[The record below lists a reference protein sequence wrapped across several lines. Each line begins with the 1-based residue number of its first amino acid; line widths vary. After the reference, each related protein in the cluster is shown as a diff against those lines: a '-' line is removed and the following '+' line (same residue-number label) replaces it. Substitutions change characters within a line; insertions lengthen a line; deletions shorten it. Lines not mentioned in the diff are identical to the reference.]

1 MHSYVLLAAVAV
13 LLVGCVSTSE
23 SLQRETARTL
33 GGDVD
38 PAKVVVSNVQ
48 RGVTSVNWEAE
59 TPKGPYSCSADD
71 MVRRVHCI
79 RK

>member
-13 LLVGCVSTSE
+13 LLVGCASTSE
-23 SLQRETARTL
+23 NLQRETARNL
-33 GGDVD
+33 GDVD
-38 PAKVVVSNVQ
+38 PAKVAVSNVQ
-48 RGVTSVNWEAE
+48 RSVTSVSWDAE

-79 RK
+79 KK